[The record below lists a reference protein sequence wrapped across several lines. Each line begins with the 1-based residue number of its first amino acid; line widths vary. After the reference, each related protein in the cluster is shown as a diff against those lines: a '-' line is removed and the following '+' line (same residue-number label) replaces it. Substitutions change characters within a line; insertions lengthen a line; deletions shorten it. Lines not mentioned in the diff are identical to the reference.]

1 MKKSNF
7 RLPNKMPHEHINNI
21 FNNSIE
27 SSVIS
32 SRSGNIPH
40 KVRTPNHPKIPVE
53 ERLEVV
59 TDDGTDIIAP
69 GTSLLN
75 IVNSS
80 NTSRENIKHVDKEY
94 KTQERF
100 NASNEIKHRN
110 QQKKFST
117 VGDKGFHKNKEISSQ
132 KKSRIEV
139 NLEFESMKQMTSKR
153 TIISKNKMSAKSF
166 NSLLI
171 KEQDQISRKLYI
183 KMTKYR

>member
-1 MKKSNF
+1 
-7 RLPNKMPHEHINNI
+7 MPHEHINKI
-21 FNNSIE
+21 LDNSVE

-32 SRSGNIPH
+32 SKSGNNPH

-59 TDDGTDIIAP
+59 TDDGTEIIAP

-80 NTSRENIKHVDKEY
+80 STSKENFKHVGKEY
-94 KTQERF
+94 KTQQRF
-100 NASNEIKHRN
+100 NNSTEIKHRN
-110 QQKKFST
+110 LEKKFNT
-117 VGDKGFHKNKEISSQ
+117 VGDKGFDKNKEISLFSQ

-139 NLEFESMKQMTSKR
+139 NLEFESMKEMPSKR

-171 KEQDQISRKLYI
+171 KEDDQISRKSYQ